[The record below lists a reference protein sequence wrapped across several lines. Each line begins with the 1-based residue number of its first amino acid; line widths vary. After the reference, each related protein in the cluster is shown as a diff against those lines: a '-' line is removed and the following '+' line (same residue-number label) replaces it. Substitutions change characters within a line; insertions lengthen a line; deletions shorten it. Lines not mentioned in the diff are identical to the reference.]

1 MQLLSRKKLGL
12 RCLLCLFCGL
22 LISLL
27 FSPALAQI
35 SLGSTAAPTS
45 NPMNRPVW
53 DLNRPWR
60 CGPLYCS
67 RVVFPVRILSP
78 NNRLTLAAQASNN
91 ISPQQA
97 AQNIEQRAQSVQ
109 LTVKSV
115 KNRLVRFWQEA
126 QSSGKS
132 STNGVQRIYDP
143 RFWWFLHQKPL
154 HPLTPAVEI
163 GTQNKSTVIYLPDNP
178 KYRLFKQTVITVTA
192 PDAQNAGIEIPQLAE
207 EWQQRIRN
215 NFSDRLW
222 GLEFSSSF
230 PGLRILLSTGL
241 LVIGILGLFLLK
253 TIRASLLSI
262 NRRLLHKQE
271 SLAESLK
278 DDAMS
283 AYSGTLMPLSNNE
296 EDFNYIAQL
305 EHSKDL
311 SGVTKVNESIPT
323 NPNQPIDNLP
333 RSFPYTHALLNQ
345 TQNFLELVLLVSN
358 FLRIA
363 FLVLVLLSATA
374 VYPSMRIYSFI
385 ALQQSIAIPLIWVGV
400 SILRLLIVI
409 IIEFNINNWIR
420 RVSRRE
426 ASASSMRYTLRS
438 STYSK
443 VLKGGATVVTIF
455 LGLVLTLTTI
465 GVDRSIF
472 TSAGVI
478 AVGVGFLSRNVL
490 EDILNGFLILA
501 GDRFAIGD
509 VVTIGTFGGFVEN
522 MNLFNTQLR
531 GSDGQLTTLPNSQIR
546 TVENLTKDWSRVNF
560 DIEVSARE
568 NLRHVLDVVRLVANT
583 MRDDK
588 QWSDYFLDAPEI
600 LGIDQLQSSGCLIR
614 VWIKTQPLAQW
625 SVGREFRLQIKEA
638 FDREGITL
646 GAPIQNVLFSRQK

>member
-1 MQLLSRKKLGL
+1 MQLLSKKKLAL
-12 RCLLCLFCGL
+12 RLLVCLFCSL

-27 FSPALAQI
+27 FSPAFAQI
-35 SLGSTAAPTS
+35 SLGSTAAPIS

-60 CGPLYCS
+60 CGRLYCS
-67 RVVFPVRILSP
+67 RVVFPVRILSQ
-78 NNRLTLAAQASNN
+78 NNRLTLAAQATNN
-91 ISPQQA
+91 ITPQQA
-97 AQNIEQRAQSVQ
+97 SQNIEQRAQSVQ
-109 LTVKSV
+109 LTVKFV
-115 KNRLVRFWQEA
+115 KNRLVRFWRETQL
-126 QSSGKS
+126 SGKA
-132 STNGVQRIYDP
+132 STYDLQRIYDP

-163 GTQNKSTVIYLPDNP
+163 GTQNKATVIYLPDNP

-192 PDAQNAGIEIPQLAE
+192 PDAQHAGIEIPQLAQ
-207 EWQQRIRN
+207 EWQQRIRV

-230 PGLRILLSTGL
+230 PGLRVLLSAGL
-241 LVIGILGLFLLK
+241 LLTGILGLFLLK

-262 NRRLLHKQE
+262 NRSLLHKQE
-271 SLAESLK
+271 SLAESFK
-278 DDAMS
+278 DDVMA
-283 AYSGTLMPLSNNE
+283 AYSGNLMPLSNN
-296 EDFNYIAQL
+296 DGHVNYIDSL
-305 EHSKDL
+305 EHSKD
-311 SGVTKVNESIPT
+311 SYGVDNVNESTTQDP
-323 NPNQPIDNLP
+323 NPSINNLP
-333 RSFPYTHALLNQ
+333 RSATYTNALLNQ

-374 VYPSMRIYSFI
+374 VYPSMRIYAFI

-400 SILRLLIVI
+400 FILRLLVVI
-409 IIEFNINNWIR
+409 MIDFNINNWIR
-420 RVSRRE
+420 RISSRD
-426 ASASSMRYTLRS
+426 ASSMRYTLRA

-443 VLKGGATVVTIF
+443 VLKGGATVITIF
-455 LGLVLTLTTI
+455 LGLVFTLTTI

-509 VVTIGTFGGFVEN
+509 VVTIGTFGGFVED

-600 LGIDQLQSSGCLIR
+600 LGIDQVQSSGCLIR

-646 GAPIQNVLFSRQK
+646 GAPIQNVLFFRPK

>member
-1 MQLLSRKKLGL
+1 MQLLSKKKLGL
-12 RCLLCLFCGL
+12 RRLGCLFCGL

-27 FSPALAQI
+27 FFPAFAQI
-35 SLGSTAAPTS
+35 SLGSTAAPIS

-60 CGPLYCS
+60 CGRLYCS
-67 RVVFPVRILSP
+67 RVVFPVRILSQ
-78 NNRLTLAAQASNN
+78 NNRLTLAAQATNN

-97 AQNIEQRAQSVQ
+97 SKNIEQRAQSVQ

-115 KNRLVRFWQEA
+115 KNRLVSFWRETQL
-126 QSSGKS
+126 SGKA
-132 STNGVQRIYDP
+132 STYGLQRIYDP

-163 GTQNKSTVIYLPDNP
+163 GTQNKATVIYLPDNP

-192 PDAQNAGIEIPQLAE
+192 PDAQQAGIEITQLAQ
-207 EWQQRIRN
+207 EWQQRIRV

-230 PGLRILLSTGL
+230 PGLRVLLSAGL
-241 LVIGILGLFLLK
+241 LLTGILGLFLLK

-271 SLAESLK
+271 SLAESVK
-278 DDAMS
+278 DDVMA
-283 AYSGTLMPLSNNE
+283 AYSGNLMPLSSN
-296 EDFNYIAQL
+296 DGHVNYIDSL
-305 EHSKDL
+305 ENSKDS
-311 SGVTKVNESIPT
+311 SGVDKLNESTTQDP
-323 NPNQPIDNLP
+323 NPSINNLP
-333 RSFPYTHALLNQ
+333 RSATYTHALLNQ

-363 FLVLVLLSATA
+363 FVVLVLLSATA
-374 VYPSMRIYSFI
+374 VYPSMRIYAFI

-400 SILRLLIVI
+400 FILRLLVVI
-409 IIEFNINNWIR
+409 MIDFNINNWIR
-420 RVSRRE
+420 RVTSRE
-426 ASASSMRYTLRS
+426 ASSMRYTLRA

-443 VLKGGATVVTIF
+443 VLKGGATVITIF
-455 LGLVLTLTTI
+455 LGIVFSLTTI

-546 TVENLTKDWSRVNF
+546 IVENLTKDWSRVNF

-600 LGIDQLQSSGCLIR
+600 LGIDQVQSSGCLIR

-646 GAPIQNVLFSRQK
+646 GAPIQNVFFSRQK

>member
-12 RCLLCLFCGL
+12 RCSLCLCCGL

-27 FSPALAQI
+27 FPPAFAQI
-35 SLGSTAAPTS
+35 SFGSTAAPSS

-60 CGPLYCS
+60 CGRLYCS
-67 RVVFPVRILSP
+67 RVVFPVRILSQ
-78 NNRLTLAAQASNN
+78 NNRLTLAVQASHN

-115 KNRLVRFWQEA
+115 KNRLVRFWRETQL
-126 QSSGKS
+126 SDKTSNDGL
-132 STNGVQRIYDP
+132 QRIYDP

-163 GTQNKSTVIYLPDNP
+163 GTQNKATVIYLPDNP
-178 KYRLFKQTVITVTA
+178 KYHLFKQTVITVTA
-192 PDAQNAGIEIPQLAE
+192 PDAQYAGIEIPQLAQ
-207 EWQQRIRN
+207 EWQQRIRI

-222 GLEFSSSF
+222 GLEFSTSF
-230 PGLRILLSTGL
+230 PGLRVLLSTAL
-241 LVIGILGLFLLK
+241 LVTGIFGLFFLK

-271 SLAESLK
+271 SLTESVK
-278 DDAMS
+278 DDVMA
-283 AYSGTLMPLSNNE
+283 AYSGNLLPLSSNDE
-296 EDFNYIAQL
+296 HVNYVDSPDY
-305 EHSKDL
+305 SKDL
-311 SGVTKVNESIPT
+311 SGVDNLKESTTKH
-323 NPNQPIDNLP
+323 PNQPIDNLSLP
-333 RSFPYTHALLNQ
+333 VPYTHALLNQ
-345 TQNFLELVLLVSN
+345 TQNFLELVLLASN

-363 FLVLVLLSATA
+363 FLVLVLLSSTA
-374 VYPSMRIYSFI
+374 VYPSMRIYAFI

-400 SILRLLIVI
+400 FILRLLVVI
-409 IIEFNINNWIR
+409 LIDFNINNWIR
-420 RVSRRE
+420 RVSSME
-426 ASASSMRYTLRS
+426 ASLMRYTLRA

-443 VLKGGATVVTIF
+443 VLKGGATVITIF
-455 LGLVLTLTTI
+455 LGLVFTLTTI

-509 VVTIGTFGGFVEN
+509 VVTIGTFGGLVEN

-583 MRDDK
+583 MREDK

-600 LGIDQLQSSGCLIR
+600 LGVDQVQSSGCLIR

-638 FDREGITL
+638 FDREGIAL
-646 GAPIQNVLFSRQK
+646 GAPIQNVLFSRKK

>member
-1 MQLLSRKKLGL
+1 MQLLSKKKLGL
-12 RCLLCLFCGL
+12 RRLGCLFCGL

-27 FSPALAQI
+27 FSPAFAQI
-35 SLGSTAAPTS
+35 SLGSTAAPIS

-60 CGPLYCS
+60 CGRLYCS
-67 RVVFPVRILSP
+67 RVVFPVRILSQ
-78 NNRLTLAAQASNN
+78 NNRLTLAAQATNN

-115 KNRLVRFWQEA
+115 KNRLVRFWRETQL
-126 QSSGKS
+126 SGKA
-132 STNGVQRIYDP
+132 STYGLQRIYDP

-163 GTQNKSTVIYLPDNP
+163 GTQNKATVIYLPDNP

-192 PDAQNAGIEIPQLAE
+192 PDAQQAGIEITQLAQ
-207 EWQQRIRN
+207 EWQQRIRV

-230 PGLRILLSTGL
+230 PGLRVLLSAGL
-241 LVIGILGLFLLK
+241 LLTGILGLFLLK

-271 SLAESLK
+271 SLAESVK
-278 DDAMS
+278 DDVMA
-283 AYSGTLMPLSNNE
+283 AYSGNLMPLSSN
-296 EDFNYIAQL
+296 DGHVNYIDSL
-305 EHSKDL
+305 EHSQDSSSVNNVNDSTTQDPNL
-311 SGVTKVNESIPT
+311 SINNS
-323 NPNQPIDNLP
+323 P
-333 RSFPYTHALLNQ
+333 RSAAYTHALLNQ

-374 VYPSMRIYSFI
+374 VYPSMRIYAFI

-400 SILRLLIVI
+400 FILRLLVVI
-409 IIEFNINNWIR
+409 MIDFNINNWIR
-420 RVSRRE
+420 RVTSRE
-426 ASASSMRYTLRS
+426 ASSMRYTLRA

-443 VLKGGATVVTIF
+443 VLKGGATVITIF
-455 LGLVLTLTTI
+455 LGIVFSLTTI

-546 TVENLTKDWSRVNF
+546 IVENLTKDWSRVNF

-600 LGIDQLQSSGCLIR
+600 LGIDQVQSSGCLIR

-646 GAPIQNVLFSRQK
+646 GAPIQNVFFSRQK

>member
-1 MQLLSRKKLGL
+1 MQLLSKKKLGL
-12 RCLLCLFCGL
+12 RRLGCLFCGL

-27 FSPALAQI
+27 FSPAFAQI
-35 SLGSTAAPTS
+35 SLGSTAAPIS

-60 CGPLYCS
+60 CGRLYCS
-67 RVVFPVRILSP
+67 RVVFPVRILSQ
-78 NNRLTLAAQASNN
+78 NNRLTLAAQATNN

-115 KNRLVRFWQEA
+115 KNRLVRFWRETQL
-126 QSSGKS
+126 SGKA
-132 STNGVQRIYDP
+132 STYGLQRIYDP

-163 GTQNKSTVIYLPDNP
+163 GTQNKATVIYLPDNP

-192 PDAQNAGIEIPQLAE
+192 PDAQQAGIEIPQLAQ
-207 EWQQRIRN
+207 EWQQRIRV

-230 PGLRILLSTGL
+230 PGLRVLLSAGL
-241 LVIGILGLFLLK
+241 LLTGILGLFLLK

-271 SLAESLK
+271 SLAESVK
-278 DDAMS
+278 DDVMA
-283 AYSGTLMPLSNNE
+283 AYSGNLMPLSSN
-296 EDFNYIAQL
+296 DGHVNYIDSL
-305 EHSKDL
+305 ENSKDS
-311 SGVTKVNESIPT
+311 SGVDNLNEST
-323 NPNQPIDNLP
+323 TQDPNLSINNRP
-333 RSFPYTHALLNQ
+333 RSAAYTHALLNQ

-374 VYPSMRIYSFI
+374 VYPSMRIYAFI

-400 SILRLLIVI
+400 FILRLLVVI
-409 IIEFNINNWIR
+409 MIDFNINNWIR
-420 RVSRRE
+420 RVTSRE
-426 ASASSMRYTLRS
+426 ASSMRYTLRA

-443 VLKGGATVVTIF
+443 VLKGGATVITIF
-455 LGLVLTLTTI
+455 LGLVFTLTTI

-546 TVENLTKDWSRVNF
+546 IVENLTKDWSRVNF

-600 LGIDQLQSSGCLIR
+600 LGIDQVQSSGCLIR

-646 GAPIQNVLFSRQK
+646 GAPIQNVFISRQK

>member
-1 MQLLSRKKLGL
+1 MQLLSKKKLGF
-12 RCLLCLFCGL
+12 RRFVCLFCGL

-27 FSPALAQI
+27 FFPAFAQI
-35 SLGSTAAPTS
+35 SLGSTAARIS
-45 NPMNRPVW
+45 NPINRPVW

-60 CGPLYCS
+60 CGRLYCS
-67 RVVFPVRILSP
+67 RVVFPVRILSQ
-78 NNRLTLAAQASNN
+78 NNRLTLATQATNN

-115 KNRLVRFWQEA
+115 KNRLVRFWRETQL
-126 QSSGKS
+126 SGKAS
-132 STNGVQRIYDP
+132 SYGLQRIYDP

-163 GTQNKSTVIYLPDNP
+163 GTQNKATVIYLPDNP

-192 PDAQNAGIEIPQLAE
+192 PDAQQAGIEIPQLAQ
-207 EWQQRIRN
+207 EWQQRIRV

-230 PGLRILLSTGL
+230 PGLRVLLSAGL
-241 LVIGILGLFLLK
+241 LLTGILGLFLLK

-271 SLAESLK
+271 SLAESVK
-278 DDAMS
+278 DDVMA
-283 AYSGTLMPLSNNE
+283 AYSGNLIPLSSN
-296 EDFNYIAQL
+296 DIHVNYIVSL
-305 EHSKDL
+305 ENSKDS
-311 SGVTKVNESIPT
+311 SGVDNVNESTTQDP
-323 NPNQPIDNLP
+323 NPSINNLP
-333 RSFPYTHALLNQ
+333 RSAAYTHALLNQ

-374 VYPSMRIYSFI
+374 VYPSMRIYAFI

-400 SILRLLIVI
+400 FILRLLVVI
-409 IIEFNINNWIR
+409 MIDFNINNWIR
-420 RVSRRE
+420 RVTNRE
-426 ASASSMRYTLRS
+426 ASSMRYTLRAT
-438 STYSK
+438 TYSK
-443 VLKGGATVVTIF
+443 VLKGGATVITIF
-455 LGLVLTLTTI
+455 LGLVFTLTTI

-546 TVENLTKDWSRVNF
+546 IVENLTKDWSRVNF

-600 LGIDQLQSSGCLIR
+600 LGIDQVQSSGCLIR

-638 FDREGITL
+638 FDSEGITL
-646 GAPIQNVLFSRQK
+646 GAPIQNVFFLDKND

>member
-1 MQLLSRKKLGL
+1 MQLLSKKKLGL
-12 RCLLCLFCGL
+12 RRLVCLFCGL

-27 FSPALAQI
+27 FSPAFAQI
-35 SLGSTAAPTS
+35 SLGSTAAPIS

-60 CGPLYCS
+60 CGRLYCS
-67 RVVFPVRILSP
+67 RVVFPVRILSQ
-78 NNRLTLAAQASNN
+78 NNRLTLAAQATNN
-91 ISPQQA
+91 ITPQQA

-115 KNRLVRFWQEA
+115 KNRLVRFWREA
-126 QSSGKS
+126 QLSGKA
-132 STNGVQRIYDP
+132 STYDLQRIYDP

-163 GTQNKSTVIYLPDNP
+163 GTQNKATVIYLPDNP

-192 PDAQNAGIEIPQLAE
+192 PDAQQAGIEIPQLAQ
-207 EWQQRIRN
+207 EWQQRIRV

-230 PGLRILLSTGL
+230 PGLRVLLSACFL
-241 LVIGILGLFLLK
+241 LTGILGLFLLK

-271 SLAESLK
+271 SLAESVK
-278 DDAMS
+278 DDVMA
-283 AYSGTLMPLSNNE
+283 AYSGNLMPLSSN
-296 EDFNYIAQL
+296 DGHVNYIDSL
-305 EHSKDL
+305 ENSKDS
-311 SGVTKVNESIPT
+311 SGV
-323 NPNQPIDNLP
+323 DNLKESTTQDPNLSINNRP
-333 RSFPYTHALLNQ
+333 RSAAYTHALLNQ
-345 TQNFLELVLLVSN
+345 TQNFLELVLLASN

-400 SILRLLIVI
+400 FILRLLVVI
-409 IIEFNINNWIR
+409 MIDFNINNWIR
-420 RVSRRE
+420 RVSSRD
-426 ASASSMRYTLRS
+426 ASSMRYTLRA

-443 VLKGGATVVTIF
+443 VLKGGATVITIF
-455 LGLVLTLTTI
+455 LGLVFTLTTI

-546 TVENLTKDWSRVNF
+546 IVENLTKDWSRVNF

-588 QWSDYFLDAPEI
+588 QWNDYFLDAPEI
-600 LGIDQLQSSGCLIR
+600 LGIDQVQSSGCLIR

-638 FDREGITL
+638 FDQEGITL
-646 GAPIQNVLFSRQK
+646 GAPIQNVFFLEND

>member
-1 MQLLSRKKLGL
+1 MQLLSKKKLGL
-12 RCLLCLFCGL
+12 RRLGCLFCGL

-27 FSPALAQI
+27 FSPTFAQI
-35 SLGSTAAPTS
+35 TFGSRAAPIS

-60 CGPLYCS
+60 CGRLYCS
-67 RVVFPVRILSP
+67 RVVFPVRILSQ
-78 NNRLTLAAQASNN
+78 NNRLTLAAQSTNN

-115 KNRLVRFWQEA
+115 KNRLVRFWRETQL
-126 QSSGKS
+126 SGKA
-132 STNGVQRIYDP
+132 STYGLQRIYDP

-163 GTQNKSTVIYLPDNP
+163 GTQNKATVIYLPDNP

-192 PDAQNAGIEIPQLAE
+192 PDAQQAGIEIPQLAQ
-207 EWQQRIRN
+207 EWQQRIRV

-222 GLEFSSSF
+222 GLEFSSCF
-230 PGLRILLSTGL
+230 PGLRILLSAGL
-241 LVIGILGLFLLK
+241 LLTGILGLFLLK

-271 SLAESLK
+271 SLAESVK
-278 DDAMS
+278 DDVMA
-283 AYSGTLMPLSNNE
+283 AYSGNLMPLSSN
-296 EDFNYIAQL
+296 DGHVNYIDSL
-305 EHSKDL
+305 ENSKDS
-311 SGVTKVNESIPT
+311 SGVDNLNESTTQDPNLRIN
-323 NPNQPIDNLP
+323 NPP
-333 RSFPYTHALLNQ
+333 RSAAYTHALLNQ

-374 VYPSMRIYSFI
+374 VYPSMRIYAFI

-400 SILRLLIVI
+400 FILRLLVVI
-409 IIEFNINNWIR
+409 MIDFNINNWIR
-420 RVSRRE
+420 RVTSRE
-426 ASASSMRYTLRS
+426 ASSMRYTLRA

-443 VLKGGATVVTIF
+443 VLKGGATVITIF
-455 LGLVLTLTTI
+455 LGLVFTLTTI

-546 TVENLTKDWSRVNF
+546 IVENLTKDWSRVNF

-583 MRDDK
+583 MRNDK

-600 LGIDQLQSSGCLIR
+600 LGIDQVQSSGCLIR

-646 GAPIQNVLFSRQK
+646 GAPIQNVFFSRQK

>member
-1 MQLLSRKKLGL
+1 MQLLSKKKLGL
-12 RCLLCLFCGL
+12 RRLGCLFCGL

-27 FSPALAQI
+27 FSPAFAQI
-35 SLGSTAAPTS
+35 SLGSTAAPIS

-60 CGPLYCS
+60 CGRLYCS
-67 RVVFPVRILSP
+67 RVVFPVRILSQ
-78 NNRLTLAAQASNN
+78 NNRLTLAAQATNN

-115 KNRLVRFWQEA
+115 KNRLVRFWRETQL
-126 QSSGKS
+126 SGKA
-132 STNGVQRIYDP
+132 STYGLQRIYDP

-163 GTQNKSTVIYLPDNP
+163 GTQNKATVIYLPDNP

-192 PDAQNAGIEIPQLAE
+192 PDAQQAGIEIPQLAQ
-207 EWQQRIRN
+207 EWQQRIRV

-230 PGLRILLSTGL
+230 PGLRVLLSAGL
-241 LVIGILGLFLLK
+241 LLTGILGLFLLK

-271 SLAESLK
+271 SLAESVK
-278 DDAMS
+278 DDVMA
-283 AYSGTLMPLSNNE
+283 AYSGNLMPLSSN
-296 EDFNYIAQL
+296 DGHVNYIDSL
-305 EHSKDL
+305 ENSKDS
-311 SGVTKVNESIPT
+311 SGVDNLNESTTQDP
-323 NPNQPIDNLP
+323 NPSINNLP
-333 RSFPYTHALLNQ
+333 RSAAYTHALLNQ

-374 VYPSMRIYSFI
+374 VYPSMRIYAFI

-400 SILRLLIVI
+400 FILRLLVVI
-409 IIEFNINNWIR
+409 MIDFNINNWIR
-420 RVSRRE
+420 RVTSRE
-426 ASASSMRYTLRS
+426 ASSMRYTLRA

-443 VLKGGATVVTIF
+443 VLKGGATVITIF
-455 LGLVLTLTTI
+455 LGLVFTLTTI

-509 VVTIGTFGGFVEN
+509 VVTIGSFGGFVED

-600 LGIDQLQSSGCLIR
+600 LGIDHVQSSGCLIR

-646 GAPIQNVLFSRQK
+646 GAPIQNVFFSRQK

>member
-1 MQLLSRKKLGL
+1 MQLPFKKKLAL
-12 RCLLCLFCGL
+12 RWLVCLFCGL

-27 FSPALAQI
+27 FFPAFAQI
-35 SLGSTAAPTS
+35 SFGSTSAPIS

-60 CGPLYCS
+60 CGRLYCS
-67 RVVFPVRILSP
+67 RVVFPVRILSQ
-78 NNRLTLAAQASNN
+78 NNRLTLAAQSSNN

-115 KNRLVRFWQEA
+115 KNRLVSFWRETQL
-126 QSSGKS
+126 SGKT
-132 STNGVQRIYDP
+132 STYSLQQIYDP
-143 RFWWFLHQKPL
+143 RFWWFLHQKPI
-154 HPLTPAVEI
+154 HPLTPAVQI
-163 GTQNKSTVIYLPDNP
+163 GTQNKATVIYLPDNP

-192 PDAQNAGIEIPQLAE
+192 PDAQHAGIEIPQLAQ
-207 EWQQRIRN
+207 EWQERIRV

-230 PGLRILLSTGL
+230 PGLRVFLSLGL
-241 LVIGILGLFLLK
+241 LLTGILGLFLLK

-262 NRRLLHKQE
+262 NSRLLHKQE
-271 SLAESLK
+271 SLAESFK
-278 DDAMS
+278 DDVMA
-283 AYSGTLMPLSNNE
+283 AYSGNLMPLSSNDGYVN
-296 EDFNYIAQL
+296 DIDSL
-305 EHSKDL
+305 DHSKD
-311 SGVTKVNESIPT
+311 SSFVDNVNESKTQDPS
-323 NPNQPIDNLP
+323 PIINNLP
-333 RSFPYTHALLNQ
+333 RSAAYTHVLLNQ
-345 TQNFLELVLLVSN
+345 TQNFLELVLLASN

-363 FLVLVLLSATA
+363 FLVLVFLSATA

-385 ALQQSIAIPLIWVGV
+385 ALQQSIAIPLIWVGIF
-400 SILRLLIVI
+400 ILRFLVVI
-409 IIEFNINNWIR
+409 MIDFNINNWIR
-420 RVSRRE
+420 RVTSME
-426 ASASSMRYTLRS
+426 ASSKRYTLRA

-443 VLKGGATVVTIF
+443 VLKGGATVITIF

-546 TVENLTKDWSRVNF
+546 IVENLTKDWSRVNF
-560 DIEVSARE
+560 DI
-568 NLRHVLDVVRLVANT
+568 
-583 MRDDK
+583 
-588 QWSDYFLDAPEI
+588 
-600 LGIDQLQSSGCLIR
+600 
-614 VWIKTQPLAQW
+614 
-625 SVGREFRLQIKEA
+625 
-638 FDREGITL
+638 
-646 GAPIQNVLFSRQK
+646 

>member
-1 MQLLSRKKLGL
+1 MQLLSKKKLGL
-12 RCLLCLFCGL
+12 RRLGCLFCGL

-27 FSPALAQI
+27 FSPAFAQI
-35 SLGSTAAPTS
+35 SLGSTAAPFS

-60 CGPLYCS
+60 CGRLYCS
-67 RVVFPVRILSP
+67 RVVFPVRILSQ
-78 NNRLTLAAQASNN
+78 NNRLTLAAQATNN
-91 ISPQQA
+91 ITPQQA

-115 KNRLVRFWQEA
+115 KNRLVRFWRETQL
-126 QSSGKS
+126 SGKA
-132 STNGVQRIYDP
+132 STYGLQRIYDP

-163 GTQNKSTVIYLPDNP
+163 GTQNNATVIYLQDNP

-192 PDAQNAGIEIPQLAE
+192 PDAQQAGIEIPQLAQ
-207 EWQQRIRN
+207 EWQQRIRV

-230 PGLRILLSTGL
+230 PGLRVLLSAGL
-241 LVIGILGLFLLK
+241 LLTGILGLFLLK

-271 SLAESLK
+271 SLAESVK
-278 DDAMS
+278 DDVMA
-283 AYSGTLMPLSNNE
+283 AYSGNLMPLSSN
-296 EDFNYIAQL
+296 DGHVNYIDSL
-305 EHSKDL
+305 ENSKDS
-311 SGVTKVNESIPT
+311 SGVDNLNEST
-323 NPNQPIDNLP
+323 TQDPNLSINNRP
-333 RSFPYTHALLNQ
+333 RSAAYTHALLNQ

-374 VYPSMRIYSFI
+374 VYPSMRIYAFI

-400 SILRLLIVI
+400 FILRLLVVI
-409 IIEFNINNWIR
+409 MIDFNINNWIR
-420 RVSRRE
+420 RVTSRE
-426 ASASSMRYTLRS
+426 ASSMRYTLRA

-443 VLKGGATVVTIF
+443 VLKGGATVITIF
-455 LGLVLTLTTI
+455 LGLVFTLTTI

-546 TVENLTKDWSRVNF
+546 IVENLTKDWSRVNF

-600 LGIDQLQSSGCLIR
+600 LGIDQVQSSGCLIR

-646 GAPIQNVLFSRQK
+646 GAPIQNVFFSRQK

>member
-1 MQLLSRKKLGL
+1 MQLLSKKKLGL
-12 RCLLCLFCGL
+12 RRLGCLFCGL

-27 FSPALAQI
+27 FSPAFAQI
-35 SLGSTAAPTS
+35 SLGSTAAPIS

-60 CGPLYCS
+60 CGRLYCS
-67 RVVFPVRILSP
+67 RVVFPVRILSQ
-78 NNRLTLAAQASNN
+78 NNRLTLAAQATNN

-115 KNRLVRFWQEA
+115 KNRLVRFWRETQL
-126 QSSGKS
+126 SGKA
-132 STNGVQRIYDP
+132 STYGLQRIYDP

-163 GTQNKSTVIYLPDNP
+163 GTQNKATVIYLPDNP

-192 PDAQNAGIEIPQLAE
+192 PDAQQAGIEIPQLAQ
-207 EWQQRIRN
+207 EWQQRIRV

-230 PGLRILLSTGL
+230 PGLRVLLSAGL
-241 LVIGILGLFLLK
+241 LLTGILGLFLLK

-271 SLAESLK
+271 SLAESVK
-278 DDAMS
+278 DDVMA
-283 AYSGTLMPLSNNE
+283 AYSGNLMPLSTN
-296 EDFNYIAQL
+296 DGHVNYIVSL
-305 EHSKDL
+305 ENSKDS
-311 SGVTKVNESIPT
+311 SGVDNVNESTTQDP
-323 NPNQPIDNLP
+323 NPSINNLP
-333 RSFPYTHALLNQ
+333 RSAAYTHALLNQ

-374 VYPSMRIYSFI
+374 VYPSMRIYAFI

-400 SILRLLIVI
+400 FILRLLVVI
-409 IIEFNINNWIR
+409 MIDFNINNWIR
-420 RVSRRE
+420 RVTSRE
-426 ASASSMRYTLRS
+426 ASSMRYTLRA

-443 VLKGGATVVTIF
+443 VLKGGATVITIF
-455 LGLVLTLTTI
+455 LGLVFTLTTI

-546 TVENLTKDWSRVNF
+546 IVENLTKDWSRVNF

-600 LGIDQLQSSGCLIR
+600 LGIDQVQSSGCLIR

-646 GAPIQNVLFSRQK
+646 GAPIQNVFFSRQK